1 MANIRK
7 SFNFRSGLQ
16 VDTEN
21 FIVNE
26 NGNVGVGTSTPA
38 VYKLNVY
45 GDNGLR
51 VVGLTT
57 TTNLYAGI
65 GTVGV
70 LTATNARVS
79 TALTVGELTVGSS
92 QPVTNLI
99 GYGYTA
105 WINDDSNTV
114 GLRTDGFVG
123 IGTTALA
130 KYSLIIGSDPE
141 VDGEVGIAFTDG
153 NINASGT
160 VTANKIYVGT
170 AITFNDTAGVVEA
183 TSFSGNVDVANLT
196 GSTIALDRIPQLTN
210 AKLPDN
216 INKTS
221 GIATFSK
228 VEATDFVGIASTAKD
243 LTSTA
248 EISITNVS
256 AGIVTGTTRIQTP
269 LLGVGTDTLSHQI
282 HVKTASS
289 TLALES
295 TGTGVEDSGG
305 TGVSRLVLG
314 RSTAYTDNEFS
325 SSEGAAIISGNT
337 DTNVI
342 DSSPLSLDFINYST
356 GNINWYLDGA
366 SSGTTD
372 PNYYW
377 HKNPSLDATMALL
390 NNGNLGLGKTNPT
403 VKLHVAG
410 IATIT
415 EDLYVDGSLTV
426 GTDFNIGGSFTA
438 DSFTGQSNGDVY
450 TADGNNL
457 RLDTANQVVT
467 ANPSILTGITTVA
480 GVYIN
485 PNGKSEA
492 QREVDGVL
500 RIGTTGT
507 TTDASIMVD
516 VNNEDLNKFVVN
528 DLGSVGIG
536 TTDPLCSID
545 ARFAKVKFMV
555 PPLVDD
561 AIPVFFT
568 TQAAAESTDPADTPT
583 LTERDSLTPTVNGGV
598 FYVRTSPGE
607 SSTVVIQ
614 TPPGAMIY
622 NTTANEMQYWN
633 GSTWASM

>member
-65 GTVGV
+65 GTVGF

-79 TALTVGELTVGSS
+79 TALTVAELTVGSS

-99 GYGYTA
+99 GYAYTA

-216 INKTS
+216 IDKAS

-342 DSSPLSLDFINYST
+342 DSSPLSLDFIN
-356 GNINWYLDGA
+356 L
-366 SSGTTD
+366 
-372 PNYYW
+372 
-377 HKNPSLDATMALL
+377 SLIHISE
-390 NNGNLGLGKTNPT
+390 PT
-403 VKLHVAG
+403 RP
-410 IATIT
+410 
-415 EDLYVDGSLTV
+415 Y
-426 GTDFNIGGSFTA
+426 
-438 DSFTGQSNGDVY
+438 
-450 TADGNNL
+450 
-457 RLDTANQVVT
+457 
-467 ANPSILTGITTVA
+467 
-480 GVYIN
+480 
-485 PNGKSEA
+485 
-492 QREVDGVL
+492 
-500 RIGTTGT
+500 
-507 TTDASIMVD
+507 
-516 VNNEDLNKFVVN
+516 
-528 DLGSVGIG
+528 
-536 TTDPLCSID
+536 
-545 ARFAKVKFMV
+545 
-555 PPLVDD
+555 
-561 AIPVFFT
+561 
-568 TQAAAESTDPADTPT
+568 
-583 LTERDSLTPTVNGGV
+583 
-598 FYVRTSPGE
+598 
-607 SSTVVIQ
+607 
-614 TPPGAMIY
+614 
-622 NTTANEMQYWN
+622 
-633 GSTWASM
+633 